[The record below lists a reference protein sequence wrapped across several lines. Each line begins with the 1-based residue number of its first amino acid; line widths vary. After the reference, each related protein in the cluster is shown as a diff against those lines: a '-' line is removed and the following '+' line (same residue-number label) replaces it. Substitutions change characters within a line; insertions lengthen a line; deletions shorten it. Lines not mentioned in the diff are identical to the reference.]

1 MVTLA
6 DVMLAIGRESQFKA
20 ILGQCPKFAVNRD
33 GLDTVKIVQRD
44 APLKEQSHP
53 WISNVKSVGITNT
66 LRRGS
71 ILGRHWST
79 SRNLSKNCDR
89 LAYQNCSTKQTRLIL

>member
-6 DVMLAIGRESQFKA
+6 DVMLAIGRDSQFNA

-33 GLDTVKIVQRD
+33 GLDTVKIAQRD
-44 APLKEQSHP
+44 APLKEESHP
-53 WISNVKSVGITNT
+53 RISNVKSVGVINT

-71 ILGRHWST
+71 ILGPHWST
-79 SRNLSKNCDR
+79 SRNVSKNCNR
-89 LAYQNCSTKQTRLIL
+89 LTYQNCSTKQTRLIL